1 VAQPHSPA
9 AIRAYQTPIRATS
22 PSAVLSIK
30 RIKRGINPFSNKIN
44 FMKISKTIKNEDK
57 MNSFQ
62 LTEQIDKFLGAIQRE
77 EDFLKNIHLFPS
89 LYEDFLH
96 SSVSFI
102 RSSDDLGKANNSLDL
117 RYDTSRTRIKRLNI
131 REMFKSID
139 KLEYAVAN
147 YASKEI
153 QELGQKFLTSLL
165 EFSKTYDIYLNT
177 PSSKELELLDL
188 LEAGRRLSWVMDMTI
203 SALADLKKSVSHLA
217 SHTDIKGYKRFSLYS
232 ETNGDFSRFSERL
245 YCINIIYLE
254 FCSLLNISPTE
265 YPMSILKVESGSSW
279 TDVLAYPQIVSL
291 FTSLIERTVDYFYR
305 TFTREGKIVT
315 LPREVDAVE
324 RILELRKDL
333 KEAGID
339 TSKIDDQLAKST
351 VVIAERLNKLLVGEP
366 KIVLNGKVKSI
377 ESSVETKY
385 LEASKQFLLPVG
397 VQEPPKDDSPEES
410 AQ

>member
-1 VAQPHSPA
+1 
-9 AIRAYQTPIRATS
+9 
-22 PSAVLSIK
+22 
-30 RIKRGINPFSNKIN
+30 
-44 FMKISKTIKNEDK
+44 MKISKTIKNEDK